1 VDARQRKPAAG
12 NIANFKLYI
21 GMKSYFPHD
30 SSARNDEKIIA
41 LRMKYGME
49 GYGVYFA
56 ILERMREERDY
67 KCVKDYNV
75 VAFDLRVDSALIK
88 SVCEDF
94 GLFVFTEN
102 GKYFYSESFLRR
114 MEQKDKASQNRSFAA
129 KAKWEKRKTD
139 ANAMQM
145 HTESDAIKVNKSKVN
160 NIPSPLPPPDGVGEA
175 EAEKKPSG
183 WRESFNVYLTEI
195 RAAYKAA
202 VRDAAYIA
210 ERSKYHPGVD
220 IELSLE
226 KACVEFWATEA
237 GWRHKRKSKS
247 SELNWRSTFTKAL
260 DIKSNQV
267 WKSRNSNENGAIPTA
282 KEAKIVG

>member
-1 VDARQRKPAAG
+1 
-12 NIANFKLYI
+12 
-21 GMKSYFPHD
+21 MKSYFPHD

-41 LRMKYGME
+41 LRMKHGME

-67 KCVKDYNV
+67 KCVKDYNM

-94 GLFVFTEN
+94 GLFVFTED

-114 MEQKDKASQNRSFAA
+114 MEQKDKVSDNRSFAA
-129 KAKWEKRKTD
+129 KARWGKCKTD

-145 HTESDAIKVNKSKVN
+145 HSKTDANAMQMHSKTDASKVNKSKV
-160 NIPSPLPPPDGVGEA
+160 NIPSPLPPPDGEGAA
-175 EAEKKPSG
+175 EAEKKLFG
-183 WRESFNVYLTEI
+183 WRESFDVYLTEI

-210 ERSKYHPGVD
+210 ERGKYHPGLD
-220 IELSLE
+220 IALSLE

-237 GWRHKRKSKS
+237 GWKHKRKSKAN
-247 SELNWRSTFTKAL
+247 ELNWRSTFTKAL

-267 WKSRNSNENGAIPTA
+267 WKQRNNSNENGAIQPA